1 MLKNNLEVLLRIG
14 ITNLRV
20 YFMSRFVPKKNVSCI
35 YNWLFLNSICLVL
48 SIHMIRK
55 ASILLLLSFFLFNYI
70 GYFIV
75 FEIEQNDNKKSI
87 LAAIKNDSSSFKIE
101 KIIINDSIQD
111 EINWKEENEFEFN
124 GRTYDVIK
132 KINQGSSII
141 VYCIN
146 DEKETEL
153 FNRLGEYVRSNLIND
168 NSEKNK
174 SGKELSIKLIK
185 LYFPVSALVTE
196 PFITEISA
204 DHYPEI
210 SKYTSPLLSF
220 DPPPPDYFRI

>member
-1 MLKNNLEVLLRIG
+1 
-14 ITNLRV
+14 
-20 YFMSRFVPKKNVSCI
+20 
-35 YNWLFLNSICLVL
+35 
-48 SIHMIRK
+48 MIRK

-87 LAAIKNDSSSFKIE
+87 LAAIKNDSGSLKIE
-101 KIIINDSIQD
+101 KVIINDSNQD
-111 EINWKEENEFEFN
+111 EITWKEENEFEFN
-124 GRTYDVIK
+124 GITYDVIK

-168 NSEKNK
+168 YTGKNK

-185 LYFPVSALVTE
+185 LYFPVSVLVTD
-196 PFITEISA
+196 PLITKISA
-204 DHYPEI
+204 NHYPEI
-210 SKYTSPLLSF
+210 SKYKSPLLSL
-220 DPPPPDYFRI
+220 DPPPPDFFRI